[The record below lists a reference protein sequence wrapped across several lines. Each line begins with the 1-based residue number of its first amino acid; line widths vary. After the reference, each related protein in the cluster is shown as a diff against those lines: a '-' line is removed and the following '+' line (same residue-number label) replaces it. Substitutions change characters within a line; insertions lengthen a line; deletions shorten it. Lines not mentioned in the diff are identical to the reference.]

1 MAVKHSSIKLVKFA
15 LKKHPLDPGGY
26 ARLLHSSCGHKL
38 AYKTKLEPFHNYNPI
53 SNKRALSTQGPIF
66 TSAGSSNTKN
76 TYDRNYIT
84 EDRALNEFLL
94 EIIDLQG
101 LRVTVRRSAHE
112 TDPPHKVYW
121 RKDVEARAVLRWGS
135 LEKLQIEREVRE
147 MKEEESNFPVYKK
160 YLMEKLKER
169 EKRKEEQLSRENWPV
184 RRLRLHKKD
193 NGITGDSGRVV
204 LSAIAI
210 NTGNFGIKL
219 VAWASTGSYSMFSE
233 AIHSLADTL
242 NQVILAYGIHKSNST
257 PTKDH
262 PYGYSNIQYV
272 TALISGVGIFCL
284 GAGLSVYHGI
294 IGLLTPHSME
304 GIWLAMGILGVSFL
318 SESFTLALAVKS
330 IKRSAREQNMSFS
343 EFVWSG
349 WDPCVNVVLLEDL
362 AAVVGVVIAGGCMGL
377 SHYTGSH
384 VPDAIGSLAIGGL
397 LGSVASF
404 MIYTNSG
411 ALVGRS
417 IPDDRI
423 EEINREL
430 EGDIMVRQ
438 VYDVKG
444 IDMGNGVVRYKAEI
458 DFDGRELAR
467 SYLARQNMGSV
478 LEDCKLVDD
487 EKMLEA
493 FLLKHGEQM
502 VDCLGAEVDRIER
515 NLKEKH
521 PEVRHVDLEV
531 L

>member
-1 MAVKHSSIKLVKFA
+1 MAAKHSTIKLVKFA

-26 ARLLHSSCGHKL
+26 ARILHSVGSNH
-38 AYKTKLEPFHNYNPI
+38 YKTKCHPVVNNSL
-53 SNKRALSTQGPIF
+53 
-66 TSAGSSNTKN
+66 SSNIRMFSTYHCPLFSSSGTTTKSS
-76 TYDRNYIT
+76 YDRNYIT

-94 EIIDLQG
+94 AVGDLQG
-101 LRVTVRRSAHE
+101 LRITVRRSSNE
-112 TDPPHKVYW
+112 KDPPHKVYW
-121 RKDVEARAVLRWGS
+121 RKDVEARAIQRWGS
-135 LEKLQIEREVRE
+135 LEKVKIEREVRE
-147 MKEEESNFPVYKK
+147 LSEEESKFPVYKK
-160 YLMEKLKER
+160 YLMDKLKER
-169 EKRKEEQLSRENWPV
+169 EKKKEEQLSRENWPV

-193 NGITGDSGRVV
+193 KDNGITGDSGRVV
-204 LSAIAI
+204 LCAIAI

-219 VAWASTGSYSMFSE
+219 VAWAATGSHSMFSE

-242 NQVILAYGIHKSNST
+242 NQVILAYGIHKSNSI

-272 TALISGVGIFCL
+272 SALISGVGIFCL

-294 IGLLTPHSME
+294 NGLLTPHGIE
-304 GIWLAMGILGVSFL
+304 GIWIAMGILGVSFI

-330 IKRSAREQNMSFS
+330 IKRSAREQRMTFS

-362 AAVVGVVIAGGCMGL
+362 AAVAGVVIAASCMGL

-384 VPDAIGSLAIGGL
+384 IPDAMGSLAIGGL

-404 MIYTNSG
+404 MIYSNSG

-467 SYLARQNMGSV
+467 SYLARQNLGSV
-478 LEDCKLVDD
+478 LNDCKLVED